1 MATVDQAREALYEL
15 IRDTATHLNREGEN
29 PYELRAKGAL
39 QLAEAL
45 AWAKSPTR
53 AMGEA

>member
-1 MATVDQAREALYEL
+1 MATVDQAREALCEL
-15 IRDTATHLNREGEN
+15 IRDTATHLNREEEN